1 MDCET
6 KYTPGWMLPDQA
18 TTLES
23 DFGSI
28 TSSIPTKIQTKPS
41 KIDRVRPFN
50 DNAGF
55 HCGFT
60 TTEEKDEKNDFH
72 TMTLEKQIQ
81 QYDEE
86 CNIMFHDI
94 DPAKVISVPPGM
106 FDTFDTDDEFT
117 ATAAATTTT
126 TNIESPMTTITDTTD
141 TNLITETPNDIPTA
155 NIPPIAS
162 SPTETKI
169 RPEFN
174 TDAESTATTTT
185 TTTTEEEE
193 EEEEEVRTIIDHEVY
208 PTCDRT
214 NKESD
219 TAMTAT
225 TIEDE
230 FTTST
235 TTDIPNIM
243 ENTTTVPTTD
253 TVPPIDSTPAKTR
266 NLPKTL
272 AEMMIP
278 PELREALAQACAPLA
293 KLFDANTAEYVFET
307 YIKDPF
313 FDDEVARELVSG
325 ILFDRAVAC
334 EVRNRIMDCN
344 SDIVYNA
351 EMNRPPP
358 TNTKIQPTMT
368 INKTVTPP
376 KDRPVSVISNKKTK
390 KTKKKHKQ
398 ATPPK
403 TKTIHEIKRPIVTV
417 EEVNRYLQHVQ
428 NNPDLD
434 EFPMN
439 NLPIRTQIAQCE
451 VAYYKFWNTI
461 PGLAE

>member
-1 MDCET
+1 MAIDVI
-6 KYTPGWMLPDQA
+6 KPSS
-18 TTLES
+18 S
-23 DFGSI
+23 DY
-28 TSSIPTKIQTKPS
+28 PTKPTPPVSPPPHRDYQRNKNQTIP
-41 KIDRVRPFN
+41 
-50 DNAGF
+50 
-55 HCGFT
+55 
-60 TTEEKDEKNDFH
+60 
-72 TMTLEKQIQ
+72 
-81 QYDEE
+81 
-86 CNIMFHDI
+86 
-94 DPAKVISVPPGM
+94 
-106 FDTFDTDDEFT
+106 
-117 ATAAATTTT
+117 TTTT
-126 TNIESPMTTITDTTD
+126 TDQDFVKISALVRLLEEQEREFQEDRLRRLQKDEADHTRRST
-141 TNLITETPNDIPTA
+141 DIPTA
-155 NIPPIAS
+155 TISPIAS
-162 SPTETKI
+162 STTETKI